1 VLVVGAGIGGLSC
14 AIALGRAGADV
25 AVVERHADIRP
36 VGSGIMLWG
45 DTLDALDRLG
55 VGAAVQS
62 RAGVVDRSELR
73 DPKGRPIEGLWI
85 GSFLEK
91 DPGARAPICIHR
103 AALHEVLLEAVGVS
117 RLRLGAACKEIT
129 IGDSGVRVGLEGA
142 APLVADVVVGADGIH
157 STVRTQ
163 LFADAVPRYDGQTI
177 FRGVAEPGPDTADG
191 VAVVAI
197 GNGCRFGWEPMGDGS
212 IYWFGGRFQ
221 PEAQPDHDDGHKA
234 DLLTTFGNWAAPI
247 PQLIRRTPDSDILRN
262 DVYVLDAL
270 TEWGRGPVTLLGDA
284 AHAIAPHV
292 GQGACVAID
301 DAEALAGELSA
312 GFVEASL
319 RRYEARRRLAVQP
332 LLEKAAQLRSG
343 LQSGTLIPR

>member
-1 VLVVGAGIGGLSC
+1 
-14 AIALGRAGADV
+14 
-25 AVVERHADIRP
+25 
-36 VGSGIMLWG
+36 MLWG

-62 RAGVVDRSELR
+62 RAGVVERSELR
-73 DPKGRPIEGLWI
+73 DPEGRPIDGLWI

-103 AALHEVLLEAVGVS
+103 AALHEVLLEAVGAS
-117 RLRLGAACKEIT
+117 RLRLGAACQEVT

-142 APLVADVVVGADGIH
+142 APLRADVVVGADGIH
-157 STVRTQ
+157 STVRTR

-191 VAVVAI
+191 VAFVAI
-197 GNGCRFGWEPMGDGS
+197 GNGCRFGWEPMGDRS

-221 PEAQPDHDDGHKA
+221 PEGQRDHEDGHKA
-234 DLLTTFGNWAAPI
+234 DLLTTFGHWAAPI
-247 PQLIRRTPDSDILRN
+247 PQLIRRTPDPEILRN

-270 TEWGRGPVTLLGDA
+270 TQWGRGPVTLLGDA

-292 GQGACVAID
+292 GQGACLAID
-301 DAEALAGELSA
+301 DAEVLAGELSS
-312 GFVEASL
+312 GSVEASL

-332 LLEKAAQLRSG
+332 LLEKAAELRSG
-343 LQSGTLIPR
+343 LRSGSLIRR